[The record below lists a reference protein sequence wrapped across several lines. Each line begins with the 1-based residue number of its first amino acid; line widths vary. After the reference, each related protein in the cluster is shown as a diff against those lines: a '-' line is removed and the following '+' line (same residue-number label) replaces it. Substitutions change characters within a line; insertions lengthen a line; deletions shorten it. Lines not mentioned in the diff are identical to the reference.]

1 MISPA
6 TLAILVVPAIGLCF
20 VLGLFISTAIA
31 DKRALRRADDLERK
45 VAM

>member
-6 TLAILVVPAIGLCF
+6 ILAIFVVPAIGLCF
-20 VLGLFISTAIA
+20 VLGLFVVTAIT